1 MWSHEEICS
10 NAASTS
16 VTCDSLSVS
25 EGITLSLCL
34 LCRSQ
39 SYQACL
45 RFMLNELEP
54 CFQDK
59 PGSILL
65 WDMQTRSIH
74 ITFAWM
80 RFSSACE
87 VHFIESIQRE
97 QPTPGIRFTD
107 LFFLECFFSSWCCI
121 DRVICGL
128 SHVLH
133 LWLSSFSACG
143 NLPTGQNEHIHICKS
158 KEERNVEGRIYVFLC
173 IKTWICTDGVQ

>member
-1 MWSHEEICS
+1 M
-10 NAASTS
+10 
-16 VTCDSLSVS
+16 TCDSLSVS

-74 ITFAWM
+74 ITFALM
-80 RFSSACE
+80 EFFSACE

-107 LFFLECFFSSWCCI
+107 LFFLECFFF
-121 DRVICGL
+121 L
-128 SHVLH
+128 MVLH
-133 LWLSSFSACG
+133 RQGHMWTLTCVTSVSQFIFGLWQLA
-143 NLPTGQNEHIHICKS
+143 NWAE
-158 KEERNVEGRIYVFLC
+158 
-173 IKTWICTDGVQ
+173 